1 MKSMGKSKMAIQS
14 LQKIK
19 KVVELLN
26 TIEAI
31 YINNEPFGD
40 MGGKIL
46 GLGLLKNTKLLY
58 MNLSIIYKQ
67 QQIFVRLVLKV

>member
-1 MKSMGKSKMAIQS
+1 MYHQ
-14 LQKIK
+14 
-19 KVVELLN
+19 
-26 TIEAI
+26 
-31 YINNEPFGD
+31 PFGD

-67 QQIFVRLVLKV
+67 